1 MMNYCN
7 LVSRTPPEGLWEW
20 AEKADRK
27 DEDNAG
33 GLDTFGLVY
42 EKVFVPDTTVDG
54 MIGDRV
60 GKKIPVVR
68 CTCSACGSTWDEG
81 YVHAHAPDGATY
93 GFLFKNPGCNGFEM
107 AASGDSMLCPNCGA
121 PVYIKCKSKVG
132 RDIHAGNA
140 FICSESYHMSAQLLP
155 GEPGKKPLALIGWC
169 MRRYCGKDGSDLRVV
184 LPWDAYVFDA
194 QGCVKLSGNVKTYSG
209 SVGYG
214 VGFRQRW
221 IQPESWQEKWGADQ
235 SIYGLTAEL
244 LEESCLHNAKMMEY
258 MSGGL
263 LGSSKFP
270 VPYLRL
276 YQTHPN
282 VENIVVQGATYLL
295 DSLMAEQMKGHI
307 WGKNVRGLMVLEDID
322 WEETRPSAM
331 LGLDKD
337 EFERMK
343 GNYWCPELLRL
354 YLACRGAGERLSD
367 HDIAEAF
374 RLGEVEELTE
384 LAGTVR
390 VSKTVRY
397 LMREIEKDGEKYLYD
412 PEIDIYVDPEEFCN
426 ISVTMLTDYW
436 RMARTAGW
444 DLDNPTVRWPKEL
457 VNAHDRAMAAEEV
470 ALIKNSRILFR
481 RQYKRLEKYSFAWN
495 GLLIRPC
502 KTQKELTEEGEKLKH
517 CVGGYAAAVAKGET
531 AIFFIRKQ
539 ENPKEPWYTLQLDET
554 KMRVVQNRGFKND
567 ARTEEVAEF
576 EAVWLKWIQA
586 GAPRDE
592 EGKPVIPNDTKKRKV
607 NAA

>member
-1 MMNYCN
+1 MKNYCG
-7 LVSRTPPEGLWEW
+7 LVSRTPPEGFWEW

-27 DEDNAG
+27 DEDNTG

-81 YVHAHAPDGATY
+81 YSRAHAPDGASY
-93 GFLFKNPGCNGFEM
+93 GFVYKNPGCNGFDM
-107 AASGDSMLCPNCGA
+107 AASGDSMLCPRCGT

-132 RDIHAGNA
+132 RDVYAGNA
-140 FICSESYHMSAQLLP
+140 FVCSESYHMSARLLP
-155 GEPGKKPLALIGWC
+155 GEPGQKPLALIGWC

-184 LPWDAYVFDA
+184 LPWDAYVFDK

-221 IQPESWQEKWGADQ
+221 VQPESWQEKWGADK

-276 YQTHPN
+276 YQEHPN
-282 VENIVVQGATYLL
+282 VENLVTQGATYLL
-295 DSLMAEQMKGHI
+295 DRLMAEQMKGYI
-307 WGKNVRGLMVLEDID
+307 WDKNVRGLMVLEDID

-337 EFERMK
+337 EFDRMK

-367 HDIAEAF
+367 NDITEAF
-374 RLGEVEELTE
+374 HLGEVEELTE
-384 LAGTVR
+384 MVGTVP
-390 VSKTVRY
+390 VAKTVRY
-397 LMREIEKDGEKYLYD
+397 LLRQIELDQEKYLYD
-412 PEIDIYVDPEEFCN
+412 PEIDDYVDPEEFCN
-426 ISVTMLTDYW
+426 ISVTMLGDYW
-436 RMARTAGW
+436 RMASTAGW
-444 DLDNPTVRWPKEL
+444 NLDNESVRWPKNLED
-457 VNAHDRAMAAEEV
+457 AHNRAMAAEKV
-470 ALIKNSRILFR
+470 ALEKSYRKLFKQ
-481 RQYKRLEKYSFAWN
+481 QYQRLKKYSFAWN

-502 KTQKELTEEGEKLKH
+502 KTQAELTREGEKLGH
-517 CVGGYAAAVAKGET
+517 CVGGYAKTVAEGKT
-531 AIFFIRKQ
+531 AIFFIRKGSAP
-539 ENPKEPWYTLQLDET
+539 NEPWYTLELDE
-554 KMRVVQNRGFKND
+554 KKLRVVQNRGKKNCE
-567 ARTEEVAEF
+567 RTEAVRQF
-576 EAVWLKWIQA
+576 EAVWLKWLES
-586 GAPRDE
+586 GAVRDE
-592 EGKPVIPNDTKKRKV
+592 HGNPIIPNDKKKRKV

>member
-27 DEDNAG
+27 DEDNTG

-54 MIGDRV
+54 MIGDWT

-81 YVHAHAPDGATY
+81 YSHAHAPDGASY
-93 GFLFKNPGCNGFEM
+93 GFVYKNPGCNGFDM
-107 AASGDSMLCPNCGA
+107 AASGDSMLCPSCGT

-132 RDIHAGNA
+132 RDVYAGNA
-140 FICSESYHMSAQLLP
+140 FVCSESYHMSARLLP
-155 GEPGKKPLALIGWC
+155 GEPGQKPLALIGWC
-169 MRRYCGKDGSDLRVV
+169 MRRYCRKDGSDLHVV

-221 IQPESWQEKWGADQ
+221 VQQESWQEKWGADK

-276 YQTHPN
+276 YQEHPN
-282 VENIVVQGATYLL
+282 VENLVMQGATYLL

-307 WGKNVRGLMVLEDID
+307 WDKNVRGLMVLEDID
-322 WEETRPSAM
+322 WEETRPSAV

-337 EFERMK
+337 EFDRMK

-367 HDIAEAF
+367 HDITEAF
-374 RLGEVEELTE
+374 RLGKVEELTV

-397 LMREIEKDGEKYLYD
+397 LMRQIEKDGEKYLYD

-436 RMARTAGW
+436 RMARIAGW
-444 DLDNPTVRWPKEL
+444 DLDNPSVRWPKDL
-457 VNAHDRAMAAEEV
+457 VNAHDRAMEAEEI
-470 ALIKNSRILFR
+470 ALVKNSRILFR
-481 RQYKRLEKYSFAWN
+481 QQYKRLEKYSFAWG

-502 KTQKELTEEGEKLKH
+502 KTQKELTEEGEKLQH
-517 CVGGYAAAVAKGET
+517 CVGGYAAAVAKGEK

-539 ENPKEPWYTLQLDET
+539 ENPKEPWYTLQLNE
-554 KMRVVQNRGFKND
+554 KKLEVVQNRGFKNC
-567 ARTEEVAEF
+567 ARTEEVKEF
-576 EAVWLKWIQA
+576 EAVWLEWIQS
-586 GAPRDE
+586 GAHRDE
-592 EGKPVIPNDTKKRKV
+592 KGVPVIPNDKKKGKIE
-607 NAA
+607 AA